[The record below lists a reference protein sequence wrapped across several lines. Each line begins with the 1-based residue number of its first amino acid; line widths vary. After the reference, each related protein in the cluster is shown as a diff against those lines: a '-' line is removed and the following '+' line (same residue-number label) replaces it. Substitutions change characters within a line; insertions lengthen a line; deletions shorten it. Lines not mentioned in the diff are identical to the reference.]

1 MRVRRVGDVAYI
13 NGKMHDYPVGTE
25 WEPVTVV
32 PSGMRPDLATYFAGS
47 SIGGDHVVLM
57 DVAEDGTVYAKTMG
71 GTVEGIMFSV
81 SWPVA

>member
-1 MRVRRVGDVAYI
+1 
-13 NGKMHDYPVGTE
+13 
-25 WEPVTVV
+25 
-32 PSGMRPDLATYFAGS
+32 MRPDLATYFAGS